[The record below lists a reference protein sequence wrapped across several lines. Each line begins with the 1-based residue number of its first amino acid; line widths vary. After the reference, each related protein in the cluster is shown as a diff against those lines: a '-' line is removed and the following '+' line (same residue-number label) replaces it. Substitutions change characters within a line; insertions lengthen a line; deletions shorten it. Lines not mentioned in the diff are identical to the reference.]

1 MQAGRGVRGELRKL
15 CSCTTL
21 AVRDTVEMW
30 ARSFDGI
37 RFQAYTEDHLP
48 PHVHGSYAE
57 TEVVIDLI
65 DGKASISGR
74 DKSVLPRNAKLSDV
88 NRIVRAAG
96 KYTDELMDLWRAA
109 RG

>member
-1 MQAGRGVRGELRKL
+1 VGSK
-15 CSCTTL
+15 
-21 AVRDTVEMW
+21 
-30 ARSFDGI
+30 SFDGI

-48 PHVHGSYAE
+48 PHVHGFYAE

-74 DKSVLPRNAKLSDV
+74 DKSIIPRNAKQSDV
-88 NRIVRAAG
+88 NRILRAADRH
-96 KYTDELMDLWRAA
+96 TNELIELWRAA